1 MTPTKPTNTKSTK
14 RSNRLLIFKVS
25 MFWILLASTV
35 VAFVL
40 WGQYNYNKGVFEGIS
55 KTQSILQSK

>member
-1 MTPTKPTNTKSTK
+1 MPNDISTK
-14 RSNRLLIFKVS
+14 KVKKQKNTGLVIKVS
-25 MFWILLASTV
+25 LFWILLAATV

-40 WGQYNYNKGVFEGIS
+40 YGQYNYNKGVFEGIA